1 MLKVYG
7 RRNSINVQ
15 KVMWTIGELGLEA
28 ERIDAGLHYGVVGE
42 DWFGNLNPNRLVPT
56 MDDDGFVLWESN
68 SIVRYLATKHGPGT
82 LMPEGLQQRATAEM
96 WMDWLVTTIM
106 PPLGPLFLGLV
117 RTAPEDRDLKRMAEA
132 EKLVASGMTVL
143 NGHLAGRP
151 YVLGDAFT
159 VVDIAL
165 GCAGHRWYALEIE
178 RPDLPNLKTWV
189 DRLRQRP
196 AFLEHVMMPLT

>member
-1 MLKVYG
+1 MLKIYG

-28 ERIDAGLHYGVVGE
+28 ERIDAGLQFGVVKE
-42 DWFGNLNPNRLVPT
+42 DWFGDLNPNRLVPT
-56 MDDDGFVLWESN
+56 MDDGGFILWESN
-68 SIVRYLATKHGPGT
+68 TIVRYLATKHSSGI
-82 LMPEGLQQRATAEM
+82 LMPDRLQPRARAEM

-106 PPLGPLFLGLV
+106 PPLGPLFLGLI
-117 RTAPEDRDLKRMAEA
+117 RTAPEDRDLKAIAHAGQLVEA
-132 EKLVASGMTVL
+132 GMTVL
-143 NGHLAGRP
+143 NGHLAGRQH
-151 YVLGDAFT
+151 VLGNDFT

-178 RPDLPNLKTWV
+178 RPDLPHLEAWV

-196 AFLEHVMMPLT
+196 AFIDHVMILLT